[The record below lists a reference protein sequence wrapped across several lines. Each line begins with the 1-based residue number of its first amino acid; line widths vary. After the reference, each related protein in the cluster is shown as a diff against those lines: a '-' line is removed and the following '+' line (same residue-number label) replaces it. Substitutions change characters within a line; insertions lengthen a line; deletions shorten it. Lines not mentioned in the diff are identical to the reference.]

1 MTPATTRILLGLLA
15 LFALLSGCATA
26 EKRNPDDPLERS
38 NRSFHN
44 FNDSLDRNIMVP
56 VARGYNKAVPGV
68 VRQGVT
74 NFFDNVTYLN
84 VIANDLLQF
93 KLGRFLQDSTRFVVN
108 STMGLGGL
116 LDPATDMDLPKG
128 DEDLG
133 QTFGVWGAGEGAY
146 LVIPFF
152 GPNSVRDAPDL
163 AMNRF
168 LNPLTY
174 FALPISLPF
183 AALDTINNRANLL
196 ETTELVEEAALD
208 PYSYIREAYR
218 QRRQYQIYD
227 GNPPIGDLEEFIE
240 QDEAEPGGV
249 LRVE

>member
-1 MTPATTRILLGLLA
+1 
-15 LFALLSGCATA
+15 
-26 EKRNPDDPLERS
+26 
-38 NRSFHN
+38 
-44 FNDSLDRNIMVP
+44 
-56 VARGYNKAVPGV
+56 
-68 VRQGVT
+68 
-74 NFFDNVTYLN
+74 
-84 VIANDLLQF
+84 
-93 KLGRFLQDSTRFVVN
+93 
-108 STMGLGGL
+108 
-116 LDPATDMDLPKG
+116 
-128 DEDLG
+128 
-133 QTFGVWGAGEGAY
+133 
-146 LVIPFF
+146 
-152 GPNSVRDAPDL
+152 VRDAPDL

>member
-1 MTPATTRILLGLLA
+1 MWNGSTRLMLGLIA
-15 LFALLSGCATA
+15 AVTLLSGCATA
-26 EKRNPDDPLERS
+26 EKRNPDDPLEPS

-56 VARGYNKAVPGV
+56 VARGYRKVVSAP

-74 NFFDNVTYLN
+74 NFFDNVAYLN
-84 VIANDLLQF
+84 VIANDLMQG
-93 KLGRFLQDSTRFVVN
+93 KVGRFFSDSTRFVVN
-108 STMGLGGL
+108 STIGLGGL
-116 LDPATDMDLPKG
+116 LDPATLMGLQKG

-133 QTFGVWGAGEGAY
+133 QTLGVWGAGEGAY
-146 LVIPFF
+146 LVIPLF
-152 GPNSVRDAPDL
+152 GPSSVRDVPDL
-163 AMNRF
+163 ALSRF

-174 FALPISLPF
+174 FAMPISLPF
-183 AALDTINNRANLL
+183 TVLDTINDRANLL

-218 QRRQYQIYD
+218 QRREYLIYD
-227 GNPPIGDLEEFIE
+227 GNPPLGDLDELFEDEE
-240 QDEAEPGGV
+240 EPGGV